1 MNTVTV
7 KEVHNSFKTID
18 SSITENYKHSLIQLR
33 DFGFENCKNITK
45 NKSNIRLSISEI
57 DEIDFREMLQS
68 TFKNCRII
76 TKESVMKLCEKYGF
90 IMKPSSKYVGS
101 IPIKNINEILKFN
114 TKLHKQCR
122 ASQGVN
128 GSRVYELKKHF
139 RIRVNLTNFVVASP
153 KYFDDSLPEKD
164 YTKDPIVLCEFKYE
178 GLIWYI
184 IVSMWGN
191 EELAYNIFDN

>member
-18 SSITENYKHSLIQLR
+18 LSITENCKHDLIQLR
-33 DFGFENCKNITK
+33 DFGFENCKNITR
-45 NKSNIRLSISEI
+45 NKSDIRLSTSEI
-57 DEIDFREMLQS
+57 DEINFREMLQS
-68 TFKNCRII
+68 TFKNCKII
-76 TKESVMKLCEKYGF
+76 TKESVIKLCEEYGLT
-90 IMKPSSKYVGS
+90 MKSSSKYVGS

-114 TKLHKQCR
+114 TKLHKKCR
-122 ASQGVN
+122 VTQAFN

-139 RIRVNLTNFVVASP
+139 RIRVNLANFVVASP

-164 YTKDPIVLCEFKYE
+164 YIKDPIVLCEFKYE

-191 EELAYNIFDN
+191 EELAYNVFAN